1 MNDRAVSLLEQYELN
16 ILRTYK
22 GRGCILCETEEG
34 LKIFQE
40 YHAPQQKLTL
50 MEHLLENI
58 STLGLVD
65 VDSLVASKEGTYSV
79 KDRDGVVYVLKN
91 YYTGNECSPGNKEE
105 LSDCMHTMAMLHT
118 GMFYPKDAPLLDIR
132 RFDLYEET
140 ARHNRMLRKIRK
152 YLRERGSKTPFEQ
165 FLLSEYD
172 TFLNCGLAAE
182 ERLGKEDFA
191 SFYQS
196 VEKQRSF
203 IHGDYQYH
211 NVLLCG
217 TRRAVVNFERCRFDS
232 RVGDLALFLRKIM
245 EKYDWDPTF
254 GMKLLQ
260 EYEAFTPLKEDE
272 RRQLFYRLSYP
283 EKFRKIVSA
292 YYNSNKA
299 FQSVAYGEKLLAVC
313 AQEEKKQN
321 FLRKVFDDVIE

>member
-22 GRGCILCETEEG
+22 GRGCILCETKEG

-40 YHAPQQKLTL
+40 YHAPMQKLVL
-50 MEHLLENI
+50 MEHLLQNI
-58 STLGLVD
+58 ASLGLVD
-65 VDSLVASKEGTYSV
+65 VDAPVANKEGEYLV
-79 KDRDGVVYVLKN
+79 KDRDGVAYVLKH
-91 YYTGNECSPGNKEE
+91 YYEGQECSPKNKDE
-105 LSDCMHTMAMLHT
+105 LTDCIHTMAMLHS
-118 GMFYPKDAPLLDIR
+118 GMFYPNDVPFEEIG

-152 YLRERGSKTPFEQ
+152 YVREQSAKTPFER
-165 FLLSEYD
+165 FLLTEYD
-172 TFLNCGLAAE
+172 RFLNCASAVE
-182 ERLGKEDFA
+182 ERIKREDFKD
-191 SFYQS
+191 FYQS

-245 EKYDWDPTF
+245 EKYDWDTTF
-254 GMKLLQ
+254 AKKLLQ
-260 EYEAFTPLKEDE
+260 EYETFTPLKEDE
-272 RRQLFYRLSYP
+272 RRQLFYRLAYP